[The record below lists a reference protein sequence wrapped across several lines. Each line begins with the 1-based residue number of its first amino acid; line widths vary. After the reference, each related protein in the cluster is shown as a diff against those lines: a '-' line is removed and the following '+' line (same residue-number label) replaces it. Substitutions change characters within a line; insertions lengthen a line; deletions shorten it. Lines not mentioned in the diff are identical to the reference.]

1 MSDWEAAVHAAQ
13 TRKAEDIVVLDIQAV
28 SSFTDK
34 FVLCSGANSRQ
45 VQAISDAIQKDLRA
59 EGVRPFGIE
68 GYPNADWRLMDYGH
82 FVVHVFSATAREFYA
97 LERLWKT
104 APRVEVPEPAVA

>member
-13 TRKAEDIVVLDIQAV
+13 THKAEDIVVLDIQAI

-34 FVLCSGANSRQ
+34 FVLCSGTNSRQ
-45 VQAISDAIQKDLRA
+45 VQSISDAILKDLRA

-68 GYPNADWRLMDYGH
+68 GYSNADWILMDYGH
-82 FVVHVFSATAREFYA
+82 FVVHVFSATAREFYS

-104 APRVEVPEPAVA
+104 APRVDVPEPAVA